1 MDGKARAELSALG
14 GMAARTHS
22 TLWSQSMEAS
32 SALGEASQITL
43 LQTLKAR
50 VVTTAIGF
58 RIGPL
63 GVDYSSKRVELD
75 PEKPDSGQNG
85 KPSLDQA
92 YQQAKARF
100 ETASLQTELQS
111 VASNHPDPQW
121 RRGLSAYAK
130 AQSALTDSTPT
141 LVTVA

>member
-1 MDGKARAELSALG
+1 
-14 GMAARTHS
+14 
-22 TLWSQSMEAS
+22 MEAS

-63 GVDYSSKRVELD
+63 GVDYSSQRVELD
-75 PEKPDSGQNG
+75 PDKQDSGQSG
-85 KPSLDQA
+85 QPSLDQT

-100 ETASLQTELQS
+100 EAAADQTHIQSIAAS
-111 VASNHPDPQW
+111 HPDHQW
-121 RRGLSAYAK
+121 RKGLSAYAK
-130 AQSALTDSTPT
+130 AQGALADSTPT